1 MSGVSQQAQID
12 KYNRRSPEA
21 KHLLQ
26 LCAVNYDGIN
36 RTDMVALSQQVGWRD
51 KDGKL
56 LVYKEVRDQI
66 EDMVSSGLLM
76 RGVGGGLSIHRELM
90 DYVVQEAIRSG
101 DFESLATKI
110 QATKPRGAYYRS
122 YYGRDQDRFQ
132 RDLRIAFYRNDVQG
146 LKSLAKNMTVTFVG
160 DEDCLG
166 VLTPFDAVIFARL
179 DPILQQQYLVE
190 ALQVAL
196 LTGDCSPEIQVGL
209 EQFRARQS
217 ELDPDLLARIIDV
230 TAAAGDLAGLKA
242 LAKQTNGEYAEID
255 GCAAFL
261 RGEWDE
267 AEAQFEAAVKQVRR
281 KTRKRN
287 VAIQYLP
294 AIFQLFLLLRK
305 NSPDARKQAITML
318 RRIESDWPHDY
329 HTLAWVITHALN
341 FQANPA
347 SGNVMFDRHWFA
359 RTPALCNLIA
369 GYCWR
374 WLQPEAASPVA
385 AHAIERAASAYQ
397 SLGYQWIAA
406 ELSALLGHAA
416 DANAKSFA
424 DQSTQTHSALKTATA
439 FDLIAPES
447 AWERSLTALKQ
458 IADPAGAAA
467 TGAANEADERL
478 IWELSYRNNS
488 DYFLL
493 RPLVQKQK
501 KRGGWTDGRAVSV
514 QRLHASHDDAESF
527 NYLTDQ
533 DRAICRCI
541 EQDVTYAYYGRY
553 RETEYS
559 FNLSRVAQA
568 LVGHPRVFRTG
579 DRNEPLE
586 ITRQE
591 PQLIVTKEGKNA
603 FKIKL
608 EPRPGEEDLIVVEDG
623 PRRVSFVCYSQKHR
637 DVHKILG
644 DKGLTIPASGRE
656 QVLATLQSVASLVTV
671 HSEIGGGAVET
682 GTSVTSDPR
691 PHVHLVPYQAGLRAE
706 FYVRSFGSEGPFYR
720 PGQGGENVFAE
731 VAGEKMSTRRD
742 LVKERLLASQVIEGC
757 LALREQRQSEE
768 PDAEFIFPTPIEALE
783 LALQLRPFVE
793 SEQIVL
799 HWPKGKKFN
808 VVKESDGSSFQMSIK
823 RDKDWFAA
831 SGKLQIDEELTIDM
845 IKLLELIDISNSRFI
860 ELDDG
865 QYLALTDEFRR
876 RIAELNAF
884 ADVRKDKL
892 RFPRVRAAAIEEA
905 AEGFDLKT
913 DKEWKAYTRRLHEAN
928 SLVAEIPS
936 TFQGELRD
944 YQREGFQWL
953 CRLAHWGVGACL
965 ADDMGLGKTIQAIS
979 LLLHRAADGPA
990 LIVAPTSVA
999 FNWLNEIQRFAPTLN
1014 ARIFGGG
1021 DRTEFF
1027 KELGPRDVVIAS
1039 YGLLYNQA
1047 GRFQAQPWH
1056 TAILDEAQ
1064 AIKNTATKRSQAA
1077 MGLEADF
1084 RVILTGTP
1092 LENHLGEL
1100 WNLFQFINPGLL
1112 GTLKVF
1118 QDRFANAIERD
1129 QDRAARWHLKKLIQ
1143 PFILRRNKTQVLQE
1157 LPSRTEITL
1166 QVELSKEEAA
1176 FYEALRIRAIEKLSK
1191 SDDDENK
1198 DNSGA
1203 HLKILAEIMR
1213 LRRACCHPKLAAEGS
1228 VIASSKLA
1236 LFLETLDELLDNRH
1250 KVLVFS
1256 QFVDHLT
1263 ILREALDRQG
1273 ISYQYLDGSTPAK
1286 HRKERVEAFQA
1297 GEGDVFL
1304 ISLKAGG
1311 LGLNLTAADYVMHMD
1326 PWWNPAVEDQASDR
1340 AHRLG
1345 QTRPVTIYRFVTKG
1359 TIEEQIVDL
1368 HRTKRDLADSLLEGA
1383 DISGKLSAE
1392 ELLKLI
1398 RE

>member
-1 MSGVSQQAQID
+1 MSGASQQAQIN

-36 RTDMVALSQQVGWRD
+36 RTDMVALSRQCGWRD
-51 KDGKL
+51 DRGELLDYQEVRTQIEAMVQEGL
-56 LVYKEVRDQI
+56 LVRGAGGSLSVQR
-66 EDMVSSGLLM
+66 LLM
-76 RGVGGGLSIHRELM
+76 
-90 DYVVQEAIRSG
+90 DFVVQEAIRSG
-101 DFESLATKI
+101 DFDTFAAKI
-110 QATKPRGAYYRS
+110 QEKKPRGEYYRH

-132 RDLRIAFYRNDVQG
+132 RDMRIAFYRSDVTA
-146 LKSLAKNMTVTFVG
+146 LKSLAKNMNVTFIG
-160 DEDCLG
+160 DEECLG
-166 VLTPFDAVIFARL
+166 VLTPFDASIFAQL
-179 DPILQQQYLVE
+179 DPILQTQYLVE

-196 LTGDCSPEIQVGL
+196 LTGDCAAELQVGL
-209 EQFRARQS
+209 DQYRAVHK
-217 ELDPDLLARIIDV
+217 ELDPELLARIVDV
-230 TAAAGDLAGLKA
+230 TAARGDLAGLKA
-242 LAKQTNGEYAEID
+242 LAKQAGDQHPEIE

-261 RGEWDE
+261 RGKWDE
-267 AEAQFEAAVKQVRR
+267 AEAKFEVAVKQVRR
-281 KTRKRN
+281 VTKKRN
-287 VAIQYLP
+287 VAIKYLP
-294 AIFQLFLLLRK
+294 AIFHLFLQLRK
-305 NSPDARKQAITML
+305 NSPDARKQAEATL
-318 RRIESDWPHDY
+318 RKIESDWPY
-329 HTLAWVITHALN
+329 NFRPTGWTMTYALN

-347 SGNVMFDRHWFA
+347 AGNTMFYGHWFA
-359 RTPALCNLIA
+359 HTPPLCNLMA

-374 WLQPEAASPVA
+374 WLQPEADSPLPA
-385 AHAIERAASAYQ
+385 RPIENAISRYEA
-397 SLGYQWIAA
+397 LGYKWLVA
-406 ELSALLGHAA
+406 ELSALLGHSPVENASLHA
-416 DANAKSFA
+416 DRA
-424 DQSTQTHSALKTATA
+424 TQLHSELKTATA
-439 FDLIAPES
+439 FNLIAPES
-447 AWERSLTALKQ
+447 AWERALTALQQ
-458 IADPAGAAA
+458 IADPNNGA
-467 TGAANEADERL
+467 TTSVENESSERL
-478 IWELSYRNNS
+478 IWELDYRNNT
-488 DYFLL
+488 DRFVL

-501 KRGGWTDGRAVSV
+501 KRGGWTDGRAVAV
-514 QRLHASHDDAESF
+514 QRLYASIDDYDAF
-527 NYLTDQ
+527 GYLTDQ
-533 DRAICRCI
+533 DRSICRCI
-541 EQDVTYAYYGRY
+541 EEDVSYAYYGRY
-553 RETEYS
+553 REKQYA
-559 FNLSRVAQA
+559 FNLGRAAQA
-568 LVGHPRVFRTG
+568 LAGHPLVFRAGT
-579 DRNEPLE
+579 RSEPLE

-591 PQLIVTKEGKNA
+591 PHLIVSKQGKDA
-603 FKIKL
+603 FRITL
-608 EPRPGEEDLIVVEDG
+608 EPAPSEEDLIVMEDG
-623 PRRVSFVCYSQKHR
+623 PRRVSFVCFTPKHR
-637 DVHKILG
+637 DVYKILG
-644 DKGLTIPASGRE
+644 SKGLTIPASGKK
-656 QVLATLQSVASLVTV
+656 QVLATLQSIASLVTV

-682 GTSVTSDPR
+682 GKTVDSDPR
-691 PHVHLVPYQAGLRAE
+691 PHVHLVPFQTGLRAE

-731 VAGEKMSTRRD
+731 VNGENVSTRRH
-742 LVKERLLASQVIEGC
+742 LAKEKSLASQVIDSC
-757 LALREQRQSEE
+757 LALREQRAQADL
-768 PDAEFIFPTPIEALE
+768 DAEFIFPTPLEALE
-783 LALQLRPFVE
+783 LALQLRPLVE

-808 VVKESDGSSFQMSIK
+808 VIKESDGSQLKVSIR

-831 SGKLQIDEELTIDM
+831 SGELKVDEELTIDM
-845 IKLLELIDISNSRFI
+845 MKLLELTELSNSRFI

-884 ADVRKDKL
+884 AEVKKSTL
-892 RFPRVRAAAIEEA
+892 RFPRVRVAAVEEV
-905 AEGFDLKT
+905 AEGFDLTT
-913 DKEWKAYTRRLHEAN
+913 DKEWKTYVRRLHESN
-928 SLVAEIPS
+928 SLVVEVPS
-936 TFQGELRD
+936 TFQGDLRD
-944 YQREGFQWL
+944 YQREGFQWM
-953 CRLAHWGVGACL
+953 CRLSHWGVGACL
-965 ADDMGLGKTIQAIS
+965 ADDMGLGKTIQAIA

-1021 DRTEFF
+1021 DREAFF
-1027 KELGPRDVVIAS
+1027 QELGPRDVVITS
-1039 YGLLYNQA
+1039 YGLLYNEA
-1047 GRFQAQPWH
+1047 ERFQARPWH

-1064 AIKNTATKRSQAA
+1064 AIKNMATKRSQAA
-1077 MGLEADF
+1077 MGLDADF

-1112 GTLKVF
+1112 GSFKAF
-1118 QDRFANAIERD
+1118 QDRFANPIERD

-1143 PFILRRNKTQVLQE
+1143 PFILRRNKTQVLEE

-1166 QVELSKEEAA
+1166 QVEFSNEEAA
-1176 FYEALRIRAIEKLSK
+1176 FYEALRQRAVEKLSK
-1191 SDDDENK
+1191 SDSNE
-1198 DNSGA
+1198 DNSQS

-1236 LFLETLDELLDNRH
+1236 LFLETLEELLDNRH

-1263 ILREALDRQG
+1263 ILREALDHKG
-1273 ISYQYLDGSTPAK
+1273 VAYQYLDGSTPAK
-1286 HRKERVEAFQA
+1286 KRKESVEAFQA

-1368 HRTKRDLADSLLEGA
+1368 HRTKRDLADSLLEGS
-1383 DISGKLSAE
+1383 DMSGKLSADQ
-1392 ELLKLI
+1392 LLKLI

>member
-1 MSGVSQQAQID
+1 MSGVSQQTQID

-36 RTDMVALSQQVGWRD
+36 RTDMVALSQLVGWRD
-51 KDGKL
+51 HNGKKL
-56 LVYKEVRDQI
+56 DYKEVRNQI
-66 EDMVSSGLLM
+66 ESMVNDGLLV
-76 RGVGGGLSIHRELM
+76 RGAGASLSIQRQLM
-90 DYVVQEAIRSG
+90 DFVVQEAIRSG
-101 DFESLATKI
+101 DFELFAAKI
-110 QATKPRGAYYRS
+110 QEAKPRGEYYRF
-122 YYGRDQDRFQ
+122 YYGRDQYRFQ
-132 RDLRIAFYRNDVQG
+132 RDLRIAFYRSDVG
-146 LKSLAKNMTVTFVG
+146 ELKSLAQRVSVTFVG
-160 DEDCLG
+160 NEDSLG
-166 VLTPFDAVIFARL
+166 VLTPFDVEIFTRL

-196 LTGDCSPEIQVGL
+196 LTGDCSPAIRVGL
-209 EQFRARQS
+209 DQFRASRAKL
-217 ELDPDLLARIIDV
+217 EPELLARVIDV
-230 TAAAGDLAGLKA
+230 TTASGDLAGLKA
-242 LAKQTNGEYAEID
+242 LVKQTNGEYPEIE
-255 GCAAFL
+255 GCVAFL
-261 RGEWDE
+261 RGKWDE
-267 AEAQFEAAVKQVRR
+267 AGAKFEDAVKQVRR

-287 VAIQYLP
+287 VAIKYLP
-294 AIFQLFLLLRK
+294 AIFHLVLLLRK
-305 NSPDARKQAITML
+305 NSPDARKQADAML
-318 RRIESDWPHDY
+318 RRIESDWPPSY
-329 HTLAWVITHALN
+329 RSLGWTITHASK
-341 FQANPA
+341 FQANPVA
-347 SGNVMFDRHWFA
+347 VQELFYRGWFEQ
-359 RTPALCNLIA
+359 TPPLCNLVA

-374 WLQPEAASPVA
+374 WLQPEAVSPLTPMA
-385 AHAIERAASAYQ
+385 MEIALSNYEA
-397 SLGYQWIAA
+397 LGYKWFAA
-406 ELSALLGHAA
+406 ELAGLLEHSPVT
-416 DANAKSFA
+416 NAKSCA
-424 DQSTQTHSALKTATA
+424 DKSAQMHSELKTVTA
-439 FDLIAPES
+439 IDLIAPES

-458 IADPAGAAA
+458 IADPGGDASAG
-467 TGAANEADERL
+467 TTSESSERM
-478 IWELSYRNNS
+478 IWELDYRNNS

-493 RPLVQKQK
+493 RPLAQKQK
-501 KRGGWTDGRAVSV
+501 KRGGWTEGRAVSV
-514 QRLHASHDDAESF
+514 QRLHASHTDSESF
-527 NYLTDQ
+527 GYLTDQ

-541 EQDVTYAYYGRY
+541 EENIRYAYYGRY
-553 RETEYS
+553 RETDYS
-559 FNLSRVAQA
+559 FKLGRAAQA
-568 LVGHPRVFRTG
+568 LVGHPRVFRVGNRT
-579 DRNEPLE
+579 EPLE
-586 ITRQE
+586 ITRQD

-603 FKIKL
+603 FKIIL
-608 EPRPGEEDLIVVEDG
+608 EPAPGEEDLIVVEDG
-623 PRRVSFVCYSQKHR
+623 PRRLSFVCFSPKHR
-637 DVHKILG
+637 DVYKILG

-656 QVLATLQSVASLVTV
+656 QVLATLQSVALLVTV

-682 GTSVTSDPR
+682 GKTVESDPR
-691 PHVHLVPYQAGLRAE
+691 PHIHLVPFQTGLRAE
-706 FYVRSFGSEGPFYR
+706 IYVRSFGSDGPFYR

-742 LVKERLLASQVIEGC
+742 LVKEKSLASHVIDTC
-757 LALREQRQSEE
+757 LALREQRESDE
-768 PDAEFIFPTPIEALE
+768 PDAEFIFPTPMEALE
-783 LALQLRPFVE
+783 LALQLRPLVE

-799 HWPKGKKFN
+799 HWPKGKKFS
-808 VVKESDGSSFQMSIK
+808 VIKETDGSQFKMSIR

-831 SGKLQIDEELTIDM
+831 SGRLIVDDELTIDM
-845 IKLLELIDISNSRFI
+845 MKLLELCEISTSRFI

-884 ADVRKDKL
+884 AEKRKNGL
-892 RFPRVRAAAIEEA
+892 RFPRIRAASLEDVID
-905 AEGFDLKT
+905 GFDSKT
-913 DKEWKAYTRRLHEAN
+913 DKEWKTYVQRLHESN
-928 SLVAEIPS
+928 SLVAEVPS
-936 TFQGELRD
+936 TFQGDLRD
-944 YQREGFQWL
+944 YQSEGFRWL
-953 CRLAHWGVGACL
+953 CRLSHWGVGACL
-965 ADDMGLGKTIQAIS
+965 ADDMGLGKTIQAIA
-979 LLLHRAADGPA
+979 LLLHRAVDGPA

-1021 DRTEFF
+1021 DRTAFF
-1027 KELGPRDVVIAS
+1027 EELGPRDVVIAS
-1039 YGLLYNQA
+1039 YGLLHNEA
-1047 GRFQAQPWH
+1047 ERFQAQPWH

-1064 AIKNTATKRSQAA
+1064 AIKNMATKRSQAA

-1100 WNLFQFINPGLL
+1100 WNLYQFINPGLL
-1112 GTLKVF
+1112 GSHEAF
-1118 QDRFANAIERD
+1118 QARFANPIERD
-1129 QDRAARWHLKKLIQ
+1129 HDRAARWHLKKLIQ
-1143 PFILRRNKTQVLQE
+1143 PFILRRNKTQVLEE

-1176 FYEALRIRAIEKLSK
+1176 FYEALRQRAVEKLAESEDGK
-1191 SDDDENK
+1191 S
-1198 DNSGA
+1198 S

-1236 LFLETLDELLDNRH
+1236 LFCETLDELLDNRH

-1263 ILREALDRQG
+1263 ILREALDRKG
-1273 ISYQYLDGSTPAK
+1273 VSYQYLDGSTPAK
-1286 HRKERVEAFQA
+1286 HRKQRVEAFQA

-1383 DISGKLSAE
+1383 DMSGKLSAE
-1392 ELLKLI
+1392 ALLKLI